1 MRSRKPRLGAGREP
15 FFDSTSSAVWPYDQ
29 GPRGLEAFRISPICL
44 SPQAADRGSVG
55 IHIFD
60 GQLAFEPKEI
70 HNEHQGTTVMIDN
83 KFACLRTYQSNI
95 DRYHRLLKTELSE
108 LERQFIERRLN
119 EEKSAME
126 SLANV
131 MATRTQAGKTP
142 REHFV
147 KTVHDE
153 LAKFER
159 KEIEFQ
165 KMERDQRAA
174 RLRLPIDYPPRST
187 SPRTSSSALFR
198 HPIENLP

>member
-1 MRSRKPRLGAGREP
+1 
-15 FFDSTSSAVWPYDQ
+15 
-29 GPRGLEAFRISPICL
+29 L
-44 SPQAADRGSVG
+44 SPEAADRRSAG

-60 GQLAFEPKEI
+60 GQFAFRPKEI
-70 HNEHQGTTVMIDN
+70 HNEHQGTTVMIDE
-83 KFACLRTYQSNI
+83 KFARLRTYQNSI

-126 SLANV
+126 SLV
-131 MATRTQAGKTP
+131 RTQVGKKP

-147 KTVHDE
+147 KAVHEE
-153 LAKFER
+153 LANFER

-174 RLRLPIDYPPRST
+174 RLRLPIGKFYPRLNT
-187 SPRTSSSALFR
+187 
-198 HPIENLP
+198 

>member
-1 MRSRKPRLGAGREP
+1 MANSP
-15 FFDSTSSAVWPYDQ
+15 FQ
-29 GPRGLEAFRISPICL
+29 
-44 SPQAADRGSVG
+44 
-55 IHIFD
+55 
-60 GQLAFEPKEI
+60 PKEI
-70 HNEHQGTTVMIDN
+70 HNEHQGTTVMIDE
-83 KFACLRTYQSNI
+83 KFARLRTYRSNI

-131 MATRTQAGKTP
+131 MAACTQVGQTP

-147 KTVHDE
+147 KTVRDE
-153 LAKFER
+153 LVKFER

-198 HPIENLP
+198 HPTENLP

>member
-1 MRSRKPRLGAGREP
+1 
-15 FFDSTSSAVWPYDQ
+15 
-29 GPRGLEAFRISPICL
+29 
-44 SPQAADRGSVG
+44 
-55 IHIFD
+55 
-60 GQLAFEPKEI
+60 
-70 HNEHQGTTVMIDN
+70 MIDE
-83 KFACLRTYQSNI
+83 KFAHLHTYRSNI

-108 LERQFIERRLN
+108 LERQFKRRLN

-131 MATRTQAGKTP
+131 MAACTQAGQTP

-165 KMERDQRAA
+165 KIERDQRAV
-174 RLRLPIDYPPRST
+174 RLRLPIDYLHGPRPQTST
-187 SPRTSSSALFR
+187 AQ
-198 HPIENLP
+198 